1 MSELRLWRLMLQHLT
16 TREPEADMPQDPIA
30 AEEAEFDWRAY
41 LNENFG
47 YTYPAKT
54 EKKEHEEP

>member
-1 MSELRLWRLMLQHLT
+1 MDIAKMTAVEVGRKIKAKEVSV
-16 TREPEADMPQDPIA
+16 REAVEAV
-30 AEEAEFDWRAY
+30 FDWRAY